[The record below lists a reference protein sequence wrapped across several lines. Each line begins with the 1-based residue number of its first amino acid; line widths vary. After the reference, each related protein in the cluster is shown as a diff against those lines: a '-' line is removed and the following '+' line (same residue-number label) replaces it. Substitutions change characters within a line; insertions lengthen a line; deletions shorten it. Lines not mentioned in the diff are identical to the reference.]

1 MIQQSQSRCDECN
14 GEGTVMPP
22 SARCK
27 KCKGEKTVKDKKIME
42 IYIDPGAPDRHK
54 VTFRGEA
61 DQKPSEDPGD
71 VVFVLDQQVCYSTN
85 KYS

>member
-1 MIQQSQSRCDECN
+1 
-14 GEGTVMPP
+14 
-22 SARCK
+22 
-27 KCKGEKTVKDKKIME
+27 ME

-71 VVFVLDQQVCYSTN
+71 VVFVLDQQEHPIYKRKTIDLYVEKEITLYEA
-85 KYS
+85 